1 MTRKYRK
8 ERNHKSKSRIH
19 HPTEVK
25 QYLDSLSPK
34 ELWEACKPLP
44 IFLAK
49 LSREEQL
56 REIQDSR
63 IVVFELLVERFGLG
77 LLELDEDIIHPLELK
92 LDYSIPQQ
100 LNPILE
106 PCL

>member
-8 ERNHKSKSRIH
+8 ERNQKSKSRIH
-19 HPTEVK
+19 RPIEVQ
-25 QYLDSLSPK
+25 QYLDSLSPT
-34 ELWEACKPLP
+34 ELWEACKPMP

-49 LSREEQL
+49 LTPEEQL

-63 IVVFELLVERFGLG
+63 IVVFELLAKRFGLG
-77 LLELDEDIIHPLELK
+77 LLELHGDIIHPLELK
-92 LDYSIPQQ
+92 LDYSIPRQ
-100 LNPILE
+100 LDPILE